1 MFKKYLSI
9 GEVNPI
15 KLVIIFFS
23 MLFAGILE
31 VLSIGSMLP
40 IFHFIVE
47 GNFESNKYYN
57 ILISIFGE
65 KNIFEYDDTD
75 LLLIFILSVI
85 LIFLIKNIYL
95 VLFSYYQSIFIMAL
109 ETNLSI
115 KLYKNYI
122 FSSFISISEKH
133 SSQLIRNV
141 LNQSSLYASNFIF
154 TILSIS
160 VELITFVLIILFLFI
175 NYPLETMYVLIIFLI
190 LSVIYFNII
199 KKKIFSFSE
208 GIQKSEQERIRL
220 LQDGVGAQ
228 KEIKIFN
235 YEKDFLKNFAFQS
248 FKVMRNAKI
257 INLYRI
263 LPRHLFEMVSIILLT
278 LFIFFTFKNE
288 IKINYVL
295 PQIGLFALAGLRIL
309 PSLNRTL
316 LSFQRL
322 KESLPI
328 VYNLQNEISNF
339 KKDEDEEN
347 IELSFEKNISLNN
360 IYFKYPENKNYIFE
374 NLSFKIEKGSSN
386 FIFGKSGEGKST
398 LTEIIAGLILPSI
411 GNVAV
416 DQKEIRNRI
425 KSWQKHISYMPQ
437 NIFLLNTTIKDNILF
452 GEKQKDLRTEDFKKA
467 VDISNL
473 RELLEQFGSNKVGE
487 RGNKLSQGQIQR
499 IGLARALY
507 KKNTKLL
514 IFDEITSNLDAKN
527 EQEILENISR
537 IENKKLT
544 IIFISH
550 NLKLSK
556 FFENHL
562 ELKNKVLK
570 KVNVK

>member
-9 GEVNPI
+9 GEVSYI
-15 KLVIIFFS
+15 KLLIIFFL
-23 MLFAGILE
+23 MLCAGILE

-40 IFHFIVE
+40 IFHFIVD
-47 GNFESNKYYN
+47 GNFANDKYYN
-57 ILISIFGE
+57 ILTTIFGE
-65 KNIFEYDDTD
+65 KNIFEYNDIY
-75 LLLIFILSVI
+75 LLFILILLVI
-85 LIFLIKNIYL
+85 LIFFIKNIYL

-109 ETNLSI
+109 NTNLSI

-122 FSSFISISEKH
+122 FSSFIKISEKH

-141 LNQSSLYASNFIF
+141 ISQSSIYAHNFVF
-154 TILSIS
+154 TLLSIS
-160 VELITFVLIILFLFI
+160 VELITFLLIILFLFV
-175 NYPLETMYVLIIFLI
+175 NYPIETVYVLVIFTI
-190 LSVIYFNII
+190 LGIIYFNII

-235 YEKDFLKNFAFQS
+235 YEENFLKKFSIQS
-248 FKVMRNAKI
+248 FKVMRNSKI

-263 LPRHLFEMVSIILLT
+263 LPRHLFEMISIILLT
-278 LFIFFTFKNE
+278 LFIFFTFKSGVE
-288 IKINYVL
+288 INYII
-295 PQIGLFALAGLRIL
+295 PKIGLFALAGLRIL
-309 PSLNRTL
+309 PSINRTL
-316 LSFQRL
+316 IAMQKL

-328 VYNLQNEISNF
+328 VYNLHNEISNF
-339 KKDEDEEN
+339 KKSKDEKI

-360 IYFKYPENKNYIFE
+360 IYFQYPQNKNYIFE
-374 NLSFKIEKGSSN
+374 NLSFEIKKGSTN

-398 LTEIIAGLILPSI
+398 LVEIIAGLILPSQ
-411 GNVAV
+411 GNITV
-416 DQKEIRNRI
+416 DQKEIEKNI
-425 KSWQKHISYMPQ
+425 KSWQQYISYMPQ
-437 NIFLLNTTIKDNILF
+437 DIFLLNTTVVENILF
-452 GEKQKDLRTEDFKKA
+452 GEKQKDLRSEDFNKA
-467 VDISNL
+467 VEISNL
-473 RELLEQFGSNKVGE
+473 KELIEKFGSNKVGE
-487 RGNKLSQGQIQR
+487 RGSKLSQGQIQR

-514 IFDEITSNLDAKN
+514 IFDEITSNLDDKN
-527 EQEILENISR
+527 EHEILENISN
-537 IENKKLT
+537 IDNKRLT

-570 KVNVK
+570 KVNGK